1 MEESKRIKVYV
12 NEKPVYIFKGM
23 KVKHILTQDM
33 LKDIRNG
40 TKIVTDG
47 EGHERGPEG
56 SLTDGEKLYIK
67 KIKNNA

>member
-47 EGHERGPEG
+47 EGHERGFEG
-56 SLTDGEKLYIK
+56 SLSNGEKLYVK
-67 KIKNNA
+67 KAKRES

>member
-1 MEESKRIKVYV
+1 
-12 NEKPVYIFKGM
+12 M

-47 EGHERGPEG
+47 EGHECGLEG
-56 SLTDGEKLYIK
+56 SLINGEKLYIK
-67 KIKNNA
+67 KIENNT

>member
-1 MEESKRIKVYV
+1 MEESKRIRVYV

-40 TKIVTDG
+40 VKIVTDG
-47 EGHERGPEG
+47 DGHERGLEG
-56 SLTDGEKLYIK
+56 SLTNGEKLYIK
-67 KIKNNA
+67 NKNNA